1 MSDMAESILDNP
13 IVSIVIV
20 VAVLA
25 FVFSMIFKKKM
36 PRFKEFKPVQFKDT
50 VYDDL
55 MEKVKN
61 QGLKL
66 KKGKLIIGV
75 NKIADIHKWIRV
87 QGHFTSYFYDQK
99 SKELKVDDKAEEVK
113 YDMMVFLCKS
123 KNIIFRIFG
132 FKKYFFL
139 LKKESFLKFDELS
152 NSFILEEGT
161 DLVSYGNIWIN
172 SQDSIE
178 YLHDISIKK
187 MNIEL
192 MCALENYPNKIVH
205 LEMAQAK
212 KERLYREMVETDKS
226 RYEATK
232 KGEDTVIS

>member
-1 MSDMAESILDNP
+1 MAESILNNP
-13 IVSIVIV
+13 IVAVVVVVIVI
-20 VAVLA
+20 A
-25 FVFSMIFKKKM
+25 FVISIIFKKKK
-36 PRFKEFKPVQFKDT
+36 PGFKEFKPVQFKDT
-50 VYDDL
+50 VYQEL

-61 QGLKL
+61 QGLKM

-99 SKELKVDDKAEEVK
+99 TKNLQVDEKAEPVK
-113 YDMMVFLCKS
+113 YDMMIFICKS
-123 KNIIFRIFG
+123 KRLLFRILG
-132 FKKYFFL
+132 LKKYFFL

-212 KERLYREMVETDKS
+212 KERLYKEMVETDKS
-226 RYEATK
+226 RYDATK